1 MTAAD
6 AKPSDGPSGAFD
18 PSVPLDPSRALAPH
32 VVKVNA
38 TLVRRRF
45 WPKLRRVVR
54 HIPFAEDAVALY
66 FCALDRDTPA
76 ATKATLLAALAY
88 FVLPTDFIP
97 DFLPV
102 LGFTDDAAV
111 IATALALARRAIK
124 PEHRE
129 AACVQIERLAG
140 EA

>member
-6 AKPSDGPSGAFD
+6 AKPFD
-18 PSVPLDPSRALAPH
+18 PAPFDPATPLDPSRALVPH
-32 VVKVNA
+32 AVKVNA
-38 TLVRRRF
+38 TLVRRGF

-76 ATKATLLAALAY
+76 ATKGVLLAALAY

-97 DFLPV
+97 DFLPG

-111 IATALALARRAIK
+111 IAAALGLARRSIK

-129 AACVQIERLAG
+129 AARARLERLAG
-140 EA
+140 ET

>member
-6 AKPSDGPSGAFD
+6 AKSPEGFD
-18 PSVPLDPSRALAPH
+18 PARPLDPSRALVPH
-32 VVKVNA
+32 AVKVNA

-76 ATKATLLAALAY
+76 ATKGMLLAALAY

-97 DFLPV
+97 DFIPG

-111 IATALALARRAIK
+111 IAAALGLARRAIK
-124 PEHRE
+124 PEHRD
-129 AACVQIERLAG
+129 AARAQIERLAG

>member
-6 AKPSDGPSGAFD
+6 AKPFD
-18 PSVPLDPSRALAPH
+18 PSVPLDPSRALVPH
-32 VVKVNA
+32 AVRVNA
-38 TLVRRRF
+38 TLVRRSF

-76 ATKATLLAALAY
+76 ATKGMLLAALAY
-88 FVLPTDFIP
+88 FILPFDVIP
-97 DFLPV
+97 DFLPGI
-102 LGFTDDAAV
+102 GFTDDAAV
-111 IATALALARRAIK
+111 IAAAVALARRSIK

-129 AACVQIERLAG
+129 AARAQIERLAG
-140 EA
+140 GA